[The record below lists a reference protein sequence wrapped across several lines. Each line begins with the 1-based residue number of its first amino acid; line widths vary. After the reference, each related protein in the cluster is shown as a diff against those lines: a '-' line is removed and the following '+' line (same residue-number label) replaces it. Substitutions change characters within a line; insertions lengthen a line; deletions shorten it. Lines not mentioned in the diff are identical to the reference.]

1 MQTTIPTQRKLQ
13 VRHWPLVIG
22 VFLSLVTARVL
33 FDDVWH
39 GAEITTS
46 HILSLAA
53 IVVALTAGHY
63 AIPQLKARALVSGLM
78 LGLLFSAATAYVVIS
93 SGARNAEQSA
103 NKTAH
108 AAETND
114 RRAHEQEKLA
124 EAETMLAKAQAD
136 LARECRTGRGSR
148 CRGVEATVSVYEA
161 AVRGHKATLE
171 DIGPEQ
177 KTNAGYAHAARVL
190 AALPYV
196 SAQAGDIEE
205 SLTLLLPFIVV
216 LLTELGTITFL
227 HMALSHRDAP
237 ASTGIDRDL
246 TGQSDFSLVGDIDP
260 RWFQPDPT
268 PPRGPRKSPPK
279 LPDNVVALTARHPVI
294 KALERNGGAV
304 SSNLELAHLM
314 GVSPAEACKS
324 WQEVSSLVETWREG
338 KRLCIALK
346 SKRAAVA

>member
-1 MQTTIPTQRKLQ
+1 MKPTIPTQRELQ
-13 VRHWPLVIG
+13 VRWWPLVIG
-22 VFLSLVTARVL
+22 GFLSAVTARVL

-103 NKTAH
+103 TKATRAVEVN
-108 AAETND
+108 E
-114 RRAHEQEKLA
+114 RRAHEQDELA
-124 EAETMLAKAQAD
+124 KAEDMLAKAQAD
-136 LARECRTGRGSR
+136 LARECRTGKGSR

-161 AVRGHKATLE
+161 AVRGHKATLA
-171 DIGPEQ
+171 DLGPAQ
-177 KTNAGYAHAARVL
+177 QANAGYAHTARVL

-196 SAQAGDIEE
+196 TAKAESIEE
-205 SLTLLLPFIVV
+205 SLTLLLPFLVV

-227 HMALSHRDAP
+227 HMALAHRDAP
-237 ASTGIDRDL
+237 APTRTHTAAETAQTSFPD
-246 TGQSDFSLVGDIDP
+246 VDP

-268 PPRGPRKSPPK
+268 PPRGPRKAPPK
-279 LPDNVVALTARHPVI
+279 LPDNVIALTARHPVI
-294 KALERNGGAV
+294 KALESNGGAV

-324 WQEVSSLVETWREG
+324 WQEVSSEVDTWREG

-346 SKRAAVA
+346 HKRAAVA

>member
-1 MQTTIPTQRKLQ
+1 MKSTSLTQRKLQ
-13 VRHWPLVIG
+13 VRPWPLVIG
-22 VFLSLVTARVL
+22 AFLSLVTARVL

-103 NKTAH
+103 TKATRAVEVN
-108 AAETND
+108 E
-114 RRAHEQEKLA
+114 RRAHEQEELA
-124 EAETMLAKAQAD
+124 RAEDMLAKAQSD
-136 LARECRTGRGSR
+136 LARECRTGKGSR

-161 AVRGHKATLE
+161 AVRGHKASLAE
-171 DIGPEQ
+171 LGPEQ
-177 KTNAGYAHAARVL
+177 QANAGYAHTARVL

-196 SAQAGDIEE
+196 TAKAENIEE
-205 SLTLLLPFIVV
+205 SLTLLLPFLVV

-237 ASTGIDRDL
+237 ASTGADRDL
-246 TGQSDFSLVGDIDP
+246 TGQSDFSASEGVDP
-260 RWFQPDPT
+260 RWFHPDPT
-268 PPRGPRKSPPK
+268 PPRGPRRNPPK
-279 LPDNVVALTARHPVI
+279 LPDNVVQFAGRHPVLA
-294 KALERNGGAV
+294 ALEGNGGRV
-304 SSNLELAHLM
+304 ESVQELARLL
-314 GVSPAEACKS
+314 GTSNGEACKS
-324 WQEVSSLVETWREG
+324 WQEVSELVETWREG